1 LLSRAKIRFFFQLS
15 GMESKNHKTKVF
27 ISGGTKGMGYALVN
41 AFAADGYQIFTCSRS
56 ESELVNL
63 ESEMLDCFSNKINWK
78 VADLQSRHEVME
90 LVREIKNSWGIPD
103 ILINNAGVFE
113 MAPFLEESDAL
124 FERMWS
130 VNFVAP
136 YILCKEL
143 GVDMLQRG
151 TGLVVNICSTSSLH
165 GIPNTAAY
173 TVSKHALM
181 GLTRTLRQEWKSTGV
196 KVTAVIPGSTFTA
209 SWDGSDIEPERLIQA
224 KDIAKMIIAIG
235 SLSDSAVV
243 EEILIRPAKGDL

>member
-1 LLSRAKIRFFFQLS
+1 MLSRAKNRFFFQLS

-27 ISGGTKGMGYALVN
+27 ISGGTKGIGYALVK
-41 AFAADGYQIFTCSRS
+41 AFAKSGYQIFTCSRTK
-56 ESELVNL
+56 SELINL
-63 ESEMLDCFSNKINWK
+63 ESEIFNSYSNKIAWK
-78 VADLQSRHEVME
+78 VTDLQSRHEVME
-90 LVREIKNSWGIPD
+90 LAMELKKSWGVPD

-113 MAPFLEESDAL
+113 MAPFHEESDDL

-130 VNFVAP
+130 VNFMAP
-136 YILCKEL
+136 YILCREL
-143 GVDMLQRG
+143 GVEMVNRG
-151 TGLVVNICSTSSLH
+151 AGLLVNICSTSSLH

-209 SWDGSDIEPERLIQA
+209 SWDGSTIDPERLIQA
-224 KDIAKMIIAIG
+224 EDIAKIII
-235 SLSDSAVV
+235 SISNLSDSAVI

>member
-1 LLSRAKIRFFFQLS
+1 
-15 GMESKNHKTKVF
+15 MESKNHKTKVF
-27 ISGGTKGMGYALVN
+27 ISGGTKGIGYALVK
-41 AFAADGYQIFTCSRS
+41 AFAESGYRIFTCSRTK
-56 ESELVNL
+56 SELINL
-63 ESEMLDCFSNKINWK
+63 ESEIFNSFSNKITWK
-78 VADLQSRHEVME
+78 VTDLQSRSEVME
-90 LVREIKNSWGIPD
+90 LAMELKNSWGVPD

-113 MAPFLEESDAL
+113 MAPFHEESEAL

-136 YILCKEL
+136 YILCREL
-143 GVDMLQRG
+143 GVEMVNKG
-151 TGLVVNICSTSSLH
+151 TGLLVNICSTSSLQ

-209 SWDGSDIEPERLIQA
+209 SWDGSDIEPERLMQA
-224 KDIAKMIIAIG
+224 EDIAKMIIAI
-235 SLSDSAVV
+235 STLSDSAVV
-243 EEILIRPAKGDL
+243 EEILIRPTKGDL